1 MNESP
6 QESAGPAHSVSRPP
20 PPAIDYLVIGHVTK
34 DVAPEAPGGF
44 VYGGT
49 VSFASLAARNLGRR
63 AAVLTRAGAVPG
75 LAAHLSGI
83 VLRVLPAAE
92 TTTFENR
99 YTPRGRVQYVRAAAP
114 PIPPEAVP
122 AAWRRVA
129 VAHLGPVAQ
138 EVPAAVAEVF
148 SPQTLVGATPQ
159 GWLRTW
165 DHTGLVRP
173 APWREVERALAR
185 IDVLVFSAEDVGGD
199 LDLVRRYAE
208 MAKLAVVTENRHGCT
223 VWQCGRRQHFPA
235 FEVDEVD
242 PTGAGDVFAT
252 AFLLAYAQTRDVAA
266 AARFANCAASFTV
279 EGFGTAAIPTLERVE
294 ERLKSGR
301 LRAE

>member
-1 MNESP
+1 MNEGL
-6 QESAGPAHSVSRPP
+6 QEPAGPAHPASSPQPP
-20 PPAIDYLVIGHVTK
+20 PVEYLVIGHVTK
-34 DVAPEAPGGF
+34 DVAPGAPRGF

-49 VSFASLAARNLGRR
+49 VSFASLTARNLGRR
-63 AAVLTRAGAVPG
+63 AAVLTRAGSVPD
-75 LAAHLSGI
+75 LDTYLSGI
-83 VLRVLPAAE
+83 VLRVLPADE
-92 TTTFENR
+92 TTTFENL

-122 AAWRRVA
+122 ASWRRVA

-138 EVPAAVAEVF
+138 EIPASVAEVF

-165 DHTGLVRP
+165 DHSGLVRP
-173 APWREVERALAR
+173 APWREVERVLAR

-199 LDLVRRYAE
+199 LELVRRYAE

-223 VWQCGRRQHFPA
+223 VWQCGRREHFPA
-235 FEVDEVD
+235 FEVNEVD

-252 AFLLAYAQTRDVAA
+252 AFLLAYAQTRDAAA

-294 ERLKSGR
+294 ERLRTGR
-301 LRAE
+301 LRQE